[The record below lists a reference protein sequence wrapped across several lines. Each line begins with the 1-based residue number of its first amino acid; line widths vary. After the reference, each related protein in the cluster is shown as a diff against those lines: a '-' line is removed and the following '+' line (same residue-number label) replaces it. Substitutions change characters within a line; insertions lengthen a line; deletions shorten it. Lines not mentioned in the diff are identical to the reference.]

1 MIPLKLPKYE
11 IKVQRDGDNQ
21 LIFDILRRKYVALT
35 PEEWVR
41 QHFIHYL
48 IEHKGYP
55 ATMLANEVQL
65 QVGEKSLRAD
75 TVLYD
80 KQLRPRMI
88 IEYKAPTVTVTQK
101 VFNQIF
107 AYNLLLKADYLIVTN
122 GLSHYICKIEY
133 NTQSYTFLEEVPEYG
148 EL

>member
-21 LIFDILRRKYVALT
+21 LIFDILRRKYIALT

-65 QVGEKSLRAD
+65 QVGDKSLRAD

>member
-65 QVGEKSLRAD
+65 QVGDKSLRAD